1 MNWYFS
7 GYVITTHKQS
17 LGQSN
22 AFTPVFHSVHEGSLS
37 RRGLCS
43 GGSLSRGGRGLC
55 PEGRGSLSG
64 GGGLSG
70 RPPCTVK
77 SGRYASYW
85 NAFFFLK
92 YVHTVVEASV
102 KVRYATTPLKFITHI
117 SPYTIDIEI
126 GKRLEN

>member
-22 AFTPVFHSVHEGSLS
+22 AFTPVFHSVHGGSLS

-43 GGSLSRGGRGLC
+43 GGSLSRERGVSVQR
-55 PEGRGSLSG
+55 EGDLSP
-64 GGGLSG
+64 GGGLSE

-102 KVRYATTPLKFITHI
+102 KVRYATTSLKFITHI
-117 SPYTIDIEI
+117 SPYTNDIEI

>member
-22 AFTPVFHSVHEGSLS
+22 AFTPVFHSVHGGGSFSARSLFRWVS
-37 RRGLCS
+37 VKGERGLY
-43 GGSLSRGGRGLC
+43 
-55 PEGRGSLSG
+55 PEGRGSLFR
-64 GGGLSG
+64 GGLSG
-70 RPPCTVK
+70 TPPCTVK
-77 SGRYASYW
+77 SGWYTSYW

-92 YVHTVVEASV
+92 YVRTIVEASV

-117 SPYTIDIEI
+117 SPYTNDIEI